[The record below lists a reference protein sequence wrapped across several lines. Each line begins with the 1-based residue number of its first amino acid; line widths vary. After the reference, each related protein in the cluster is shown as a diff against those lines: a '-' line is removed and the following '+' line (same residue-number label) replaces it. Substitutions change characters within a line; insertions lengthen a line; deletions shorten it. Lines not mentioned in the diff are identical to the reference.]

1 MIREMVLK
9 TRSVRRFIE
18 EPVSKDALLHLID
31 IARLSASAANLQPL
45 KYIISFEENMNN
57 IIFPC
62 LKWAGYLKEWQGPEK
77 GERPS
82 AYIIVL
88 GDRSISSS
96 FGCDHG
102 IATQNILLGATDL
115 GLGCCIIGAVDRKSI
130 VEKLNIPEK
139 YEVLHIIA
147 IGKPGETVILEE
159 MTKDD
164 SVKYWRDKN
173 GIHHVPKRALG
184 DILVSVD
191 Y

>member
-184 DILVSVD
+184 DILVRVD